1 MRALVVSP
9 TLPWPLDAG
18 GRLRTTNLLRELATR
33 HEVTLWCVRQSGASA
48 KAEAALRALGLS
60 LRVFPRAKR
69 GLLQRLGAPPQESWF
84 WSPALCR
91 ALGELRADAFDVVHV
106 DELCQVRTLPERDL
120 PPLVQHHHKLDL
132 ELAAQLATSPA
143 RAGLERERW
152 RALERESVARTRQHV
167 FCSAE
172 DAARF
177 TARHPEVSAH
187 VVPSGVDLARFAP
200 TDERREADHLLLLG
214 SLDYEPNVRGL
225 EHFLAGAWPRLRAA
239 RPNVRLS
246 IVGRDPDRT
255 RLAVLPAGVTLVG
268 EVNDVRP
275 WLARAGALVVP
286 LDVGG
291 GTRLKL
297 VEAAAMGCPI
307 VTTAVG
313 AEGLAFADGVH
324 LSRTGGIEALGEVL
338 IEELA
343 HPKGLARRAAAA
355 RELTVARYGW
365 DRLAASLEDAWLGAA
380 QLAASSG
387 RRKDAP
393 LAASSRA
400 IAASVISA
408 TSAAKS

>member
-33 HEVTLWCVRQSGASA
+33 HEITLWCVRQEGADA
-48 KAEAALRALGLS
+48 DAVAALRALGLT

-84 WSPALCR
+84 WSPALSR
-91 ALGELRADAFDVVHV
+91 ALRELPADAFDVVHI
-106 DELCQVRTLPERDL
+106 DELCQVRALPERGL

-132 ELAAQLATSPA
+132 ELAVQLAASPA
-143 RAGLERERW
+143 RAGLESERW
-152 RALERESVARTRQHV
+152 RSLERESVARTRDHV

-172 DAARF
+172 DATRF
-177 TARHPEVSAH
+177 TARHPEVHTH
-187 VVPSGVDLARFAP
+187 VVPSGVDLARFVP
-200 TDERREADHLLLLG
+200 TREAREAGHLLLLG

-225 EHFLAGAWPRLRAA
+225 ERFLATGWARLSAA
-239 RPNVRLS
+239 RPQVRLS
-246 IVGRDPDRT
+246 IVGRAPDRE
-255 RLAVLPAGVTLVG
+255 RFSRLPAGVTLVG
-268 EVNDVRP
+268 EVPDPRP
-275 WLARAGALVVP
+275 WLARAGALIVP
-286 LDVGG
+286 LEVGG

-307 VTTAVG
+307 VATAVG
-313 AEGLAFADGVH
+313 AEGLAFANGEHLRTTDGV
-324 LSRTGGIEALGEVL
+324 EALCAAL

-343 HPKGLARRAAAA
+343 QPHRLAQRATAA
-355 RELTVARYGW
+355 RELALERYGW
-365 DRLAASLEDAWLGAA
+365 DRLAASLEEAWLAAA
-380 QLAASSG
+380 QSERSPG
-387 RRKDAP
+387 RRVEAP

-408 TSAAKS
+408 TSSAKS